1 LSLLLDSSVLI
12 DVQRRYKPALAWL
25 ARQDQTAL
33 FVSSATAF
41 ELYAG
46 ADRPGAAEAV
56 RQMLDAVSIVVVD
69 AVIAEKGASIFRRY
83 EASHGVDEF
92 DAIIAA
98 TALVARLPLVTRN
111 VRHFPAVKNVR
122 KPY

>member
-1 LSLLLDSSVLI
+1 LDSTVLI
-12 DVQRRYKPALAWL
+12 DLQRRHAPALAWL
-25 ARQDQTAL
+25 AKQDQTAL
-33 FVSSATAF
+33 FISAATVF

-56 RQMLDAVSIVVVD
+56 RKLVEAASIIVVD

-83 EASHGVDEF
+83 ERSHGLDQF

-111 VRHFPAVKNVR
+111 VRHFPSVKNVR
-122 KPY
+122 NPY